1 MAELPGGLG
10 RHGRGQ
16 EAWRRQH
23 HELRQPLN
31 ALGLFCGALKMQ
43 PLTAAQMPLVSG
55 IADAAV
61 SIERLVD
68 EHFAALRGLAPADP
82 AGLEVREDDTLAWPQ
97 PQIDQTPYLASSS
110 HRSAG
115 VEEPGTC
122 HMVVV
127 DDDHAARTGLVMLL
141 EAWGASTQAFAG
153 IDALSRWLQ
162 APPAAPPDLL
172 ILDYHLPRP
181 GDGLQA
187 LSLAHRAWPGQKVRA
202 LLITGDDRAA
212 LANALTDGTME
223 CLLKPVQPA
232 PLLVAIRKLVGPQ
245 FGV

>member
-1 MAELPGGLG
+1 MAELSGGVSG
-10 RHGRGQ
+10 HGWGQ
-16 EAWRRQH
+16 DAWRRQH
-23 HELRQPLN
+23 HALRQPLN

-43 PLTAAQMPLVSG
+43 PLTAAQLPLVSG
-55 IADAAV
+55 ITDAAV

-68 EHFAALRGLAPADP
+68 EHFAALQGLAPT
-82 AGLEVREDDTLAWPQ
+82 AGQVVREDDTLAWPRPQTDPAPQ
-97 PQIDQTPYLASSS
+97 PSSTP
-110 HRSAG
+110 HSA
-115 VEEPGTC
+115 ELDEPRAC
-122 HMVVV
+122 HIVVV

-141 EAWGASTQAFAG
+141 EAWGARTQAFAG
-153 IDALSRWLQ
+153 IDALAQWLQ
-162 APPAAPPDLL
+162 APPASPPELL

-232 PLLVAIRKLVGPQ
+232 PLLVAIRKLVGAQ

>member
-1 MAELPGGLG
+1 VAELPGGLAGPG
-10 RHGRGQ
+10 RSPQ
-16 EAWRRQH
+16 AWRRQH
-23 HELRQPLN
+23 HEMRQPLN

-43 PLTAAQMPLVSG
+43 PLTAAQAPLVSG

-61 SIERLVD
+61 SLERLVD
-68 EHFAALRGLAPADP
+68 EHFAALQGLSSADP
-82 AGLEVREDDTLAWPQ
+82 TGRGVREHDTLAWPP
-97 PQIDQTPYLASSS
+97 PQTEPPRQAAASP
-110 HRSAG
+110 HNAG
-115 VEEPGTC
+115 VEARGVC

-141 EAWGASTQAFAG
+141 EAWGARTQAFAG
-153 IDALSRWLQ
+153 IDALAGWLQ
-162 APPAAPPDLL
+162 APPASPPDLL
-172 ILDYHLPRP
+172 ILDYHLPKP

-187 LSLAHRAWPGQKVRA
+187 WSLAHRAWPGQKVRA

-212 LANALTDGTME
+212 VANALTDGTMK

-232 PLLVAIRKLVGPQ
+232 PLLAAVRELVGPQ

>member
-1 MAELPGGLG
+1 MADLHRTHAG
-10 RHGRGQ
+10 HGWGQ
-16 EAWRRQH
+16 EVWRQQH
-23 HELRQPLN
+23 HALRQPLN

-43 PLTAAQMPLVSG
+43 PLTAAQVPLVSG

-68 EHFAALRGLAPADP
+68 EHFAALRGLSPADP
-82 AGLEVREDDTLAWPQ
+82 AGPSVLQDDTLAWPRPNLDQ
-97 PQIDQTPYLASSS
+97 PTRASSS
-110 HRSAG
+110 LHSAP
-115 VEEPGTC
+115 VDAPGAC

-127 DDDHAARTGLVMLL
+127 DDDHAARTGLLMLL
-141 EAWGASTQAFAG
+141 EAWGARAQAFAG
-153 IDALSRWLQ
+153 IDALAGWLL
-162 APPAAPPDLL
+162 APPAVPPDLL

-187 LSLAHRAWPGQKVRA
+187 LSLVHRAWPGQKVRA

-232 PLLVAIRKLVGPQ
+232 PLLVAIRKLVGDQ